1 MYELIE
7 VSKIIE
13 LCQKVQ
19 AESDIPNPT
28 ISLAQIKKALRPNHK
43 HQTFVCED
51 EDPECY
57 CE

>member
-13 LCQKVQ
+13 FCQKVQ

-28 ISLAQIKKALRPNHK
+28 ISLAQIERALCPNR
-43 HQTFVCED
+43 TCRTYICED
-51 EDPECY
+51 DDSECY